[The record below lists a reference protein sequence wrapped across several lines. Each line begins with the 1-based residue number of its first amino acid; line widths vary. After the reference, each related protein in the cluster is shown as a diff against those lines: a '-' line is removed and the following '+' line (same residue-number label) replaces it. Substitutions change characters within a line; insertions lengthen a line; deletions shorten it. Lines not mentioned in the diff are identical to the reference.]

1 MRRRTALLAT
11 AVVAVALMG
20 WGATL
25 APTNQ
30 SRGPVTTPATIPARV
45 VVLDPANGA
54 VIWSSVTL
62 PTHVV
67 LDPATG
73 KLVSPVTAGAST
85 SGP

>member
-1 MRRRTALLAT
+1 VRRRTALLAT

-20 WGATL
+20 WGA
-25 APTNQ
+25 AHPPIDQ
-30 SRGPVTTPATIPARV
+30 GRGPVPPPAVLPVRV
-45 VVLDPANGA
+45 VVLNPASGA

-73 KLVSPVTAGAST
+73 KVVSPVTAGAST
-85 SGP
+85 SPP

>member
-11 AVVAVALMG
+11 VVVAVVLMG

-30 SRGPVTTPATIPARV
+30 SRGPVTTPATFPARV

-54 VIWSSVTL
+54 VIWSSVAL

-67 LDPATG
+67 IDPATG
-73 KLVSPVTAGAST
+73 KIVSPVTAGAST
-85 SGP
+85 SAP